1 MCKQRTDAAKS
12 EVADDT
18 ELDLLQKELEE
29 ELQRESLLRE
39 ELR

>member
-12 EVADDT
+12 EVADDAQ
-18 ELDLLQKELEE
+18 LDLLQKQLEE
-29 ELQRESLLRE
+29 ELQRESSLQE